1 MRVKIGG
8 ISGFTICPPAL
19 FQCHAR
25 AVWRHWIDKANPW
38 SGDGN
43 HEKQRWRKV
52 KKTTW
57 QVREKKTQTNPKQ
70 PKSLLMSDTQTGW
83 INGQMDSCIR
93 LPKKVVED
101 FTAGPEC
108 PFSGENDRPGKAPP
122 H

>member
-1 MRVKIGG
+1 M
-8 ISGFTICPPAL
+8 
-19 FQCHAR
+19 
-25 AVWRHWIDKANPW
+25 
-38 SGDGN
+38 
-43 HEKQRWRKV
+43 
-52 KKTTW
+52 KK
-57 QVREKKTQTNPKQ
+57 KPQTNPKQ

-83 INGQMDSCIR
+83 INGQMDSSIR